1 MALNISGARARFR
14 YRAVVRQTAPSH
26 PAAIAACR
34 AHIQLPGN
42 PHPQQA
48 VAAVSVVA
56 MSYHIAQAGCVCVAL
71 KLIRND
77 HGRRDVHADK
87 FGVSCLRV
95 VRWCAGYAPKG
106 DRDSAMPARS
116 GHLTDASGTSGGVGL
131 YLTVSRLQCP
141 VDARAVPECNTLA
154 RFITLAWTQ
163 GSNACRHNCSSAHWH
178 AAKLARATCRCTW
191 LASCSAAFGPGRAA
205 HNL

>member
-14 YRAVVRQTAPSH
+14 YRAVVRQTVPSH
-26 PAAIAACR
+26 PAAIAARR
-34 AHIQLPGN
+34 AHVYLPGN
-42 PHPQQA
+42 PHPEQA
-48 VAAVSVVA
+48 VAAVSVVTL
-56 MSYHIAQAGCVCVAL
+56 SYHIAQAGCVCVAL

-87 FGVSCLRV
+87 LGVSCLRV

-116 GHLTDASGTSGGVGL
+116 GHLTDASGSSGCVGL
-131 YLTVSRLQCP
+131 YLAVSRLQCP
-141 VDARAVPECNTLA
+141 VDARAVPECNTSLDLSRSRA
-154 RFITLAWTQ
+154 H
-163 GSNACRHNCSSAHWH
+163 GSNACRRNSSSAHWH

-191 LASCSAAFGPGRAA
+191 VASCSAAFGPGRAA

>member
-1 MALNISGARARFR
+1 MSGPETRSHDMALNISGARARFR
-14 YRAVVRQTAPSH
+14 YRAVVRQTVPSH
-26 PAAIAACR
+26 PAAIAARR
-34 AHIQLPGN
+34 AHVYLPGN

-48 VAAVSVVA
+48 VAAVSVVTL
-56 MSYHIAQAGCVCVAL
+56 SYHIAQAGCICVAL

-87 FGVSCLRV
+87 LGVSCLRV

-116 GHLTDASGTSGGVGL
+116 GHLTDASGSSGCVGL

-141 VDARAVPECNTLA
+141 VDARAVPECNTCA
-154 RFITLAWTQ
+154 RFITLA
-163 GSNACRHNCSSAHWH
+163 
-178 AAKLARATCRCTW
+178 CTRQQCMQ
-191 LASCSAAFGPGRAA
+191 A
-205 HNL
+205 